1 MPLGHHGDRWGR
13 FDPYRNEHNYEDL
26 QRAQPQKKISI
37 SEQMSIF
44 AAITGKEIYEI
55 IQQAKMALSASKKKF
70 VKPKETNTTE

>member
-1 MPLGHHGDRWGR
+1 
-13 FDPYRNEHNYEDL
+13 
-26 QRAQPQKKISI
+26 
-37 SEQMSIF
+37 MSIF